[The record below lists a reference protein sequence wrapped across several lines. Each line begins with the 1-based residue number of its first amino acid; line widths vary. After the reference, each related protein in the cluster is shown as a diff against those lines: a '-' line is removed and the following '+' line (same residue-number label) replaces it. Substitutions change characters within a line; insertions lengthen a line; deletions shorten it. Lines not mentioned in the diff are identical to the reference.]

1 MTPTSPPPD
10 RTGAATPGPIY
21 VLIPLFN
28 DWAVAAELLP
38 RLDANLPA
46 GSRILLIDDGST
58 DRCPEPF
65 PCDRLNRIGR
75 VEVVALRRNLGHQ
88 RAIALGLSF
97 LEAERPFEAVVV
109 MDGDGED
116 DPDDAPALLD
126 RLKSGDGPKVVFA
139 ERTRRSE
146 DLAFRL
152 GYQAYRLVHRV
163 MTGVPVKV
171 GNFSALNRAAVRRL
185 VVSPDAWNHYA
196 AAVFRSRTPL
206 EFVPTCRATRFAGQS
221 RMDLVALV
229 THGLSAISVFR
240 EAVCTRL
247 LIAAS
252 ALLAVLCLGI
262 AATVAVRLLTGL
274 AIPGWA
280 TTAAGLLAAMVLQ
293 VLTLIALI
301 VFSLLGARE
310 AATVLPARD
319 AAWFLDGVR
328 TIWPA
333 GRADP
338 ESVAS
343 TTRESA

>member
-1 MTPTSPPPD
+1 MTLTSPPPD
-10 RTGAATPGPIY
+10 RTGAAAPGPIY

-65 PCDRLNRIGR
+65 PCERLNRIGR

-97 LEAERPFEAVVV
+97 LDAERPFEAVVV

-116 DPDDAPALLD
+116 DPDDALALLD

-146 DLAFRL
+146 DFVFRL

-171 GNFSALNRAAVRRL
+171 GNFSTLNRAAVRRL
-185 VVSPDAWNHYA
+185 VVSSVAWNHYA
-196 AAVFRSRTPL
+196 AAVFRS
-206 EFVPTCRATRFAGQS
+206 EV
-221 RMDLVALV
+221 
-229 THGLSAISVFR
+229 
-240 EAVCTRL
+240 
-247 LIAAS
+247 
-252 ALLAVLCLGI
+252 
-262 AATVAVRLLTGL
+262 
-274 AIPGWA
+274 
-280 TTAAGLLAAMVLQ
+280 
-293 VLTLIALI
+293 
-301 VFSLLGARE
+301 
-310 AATVLPARD
+310 
-319 AAWFLDGVR
+319 
-328 TIWPA
+328 
-333 GRADP
+333 
-338 ESVAS
+338 ESC
-343 TTRESA
+343 